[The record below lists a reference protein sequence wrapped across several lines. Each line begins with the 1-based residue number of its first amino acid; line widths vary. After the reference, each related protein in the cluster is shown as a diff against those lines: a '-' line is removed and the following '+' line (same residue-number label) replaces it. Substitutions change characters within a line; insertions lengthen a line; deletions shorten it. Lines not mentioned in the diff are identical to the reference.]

1 MRRLAGGADD
11 VEDLGLG
18 EIENRKPVVP
28 GPPRFGVAVA
38 SFPGALPRARRTLF
52 SAHAHGVHQPS
63 AELGVG
69 PQIVPEL
76 PLDGSAFRRARTP
89 ADRRR
94 REAAPLLDAVEQRLA
109 GGDGG
114 EDQWYAVGKRVLDVL
129 DCARPLDL
137 GERGVNDDHLLT
149 GDNPRQQDGH
159 ALAVLAS
166 AGIDGDESAA
176 ADHLAA
182 IGRHGDAG
190 AGPASRERMGAL
202 AAGASRAGKVVAY
215 GDVCHGAPLLN
226 GVIAGRARRPRSG

>member
-18 EIENRKPVVP
+18 EIEDGKPVEP
-28 GPPRFGVAVA
+28 GPARLGVAVA
-38 SFPGALPRARRTLF
+38 AFPGGLLRTRRTLF
-52 SAHAHGVHQPS
+52 SAHAHGIHQAP

-69 PQIVPEL
+69 PQIAPQL
-76 PLDGSAFRRARTP
+76 PLDRAPLGRARTP

-109 GGDGG
+109 GGGGG
-114 EDQWYAVGKRVLDVL
+114 EDQRHAVGKRVLDVL
-129 DCARPLDL
+129 HRARPLDL

-159 ALAVLAS
+159 ALAVLAA
-166 AGIDGDESAA
+166 AGIDGHESAA

-182 IGRHGDAG
+182 IGGHGNAG

-202 AAGASRAGKVVAY
+202 AAGASRPGEVLAY
-215 GDVCHGAPLLN
+215 GDVCHGAPFSM
-226 GVIAGRARRPRSG
+226 A